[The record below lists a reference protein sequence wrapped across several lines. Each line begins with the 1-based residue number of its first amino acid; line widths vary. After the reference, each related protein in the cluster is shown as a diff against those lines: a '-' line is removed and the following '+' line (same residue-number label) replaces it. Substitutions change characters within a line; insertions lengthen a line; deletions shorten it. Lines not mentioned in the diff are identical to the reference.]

1 VHVSSGEVLSHKK
14 YGEDYHSLTIVAPDI
29 GEKIRPG
36 QFVNIQCGDNRASI
50 LRRPFSVYRVHKRGG
65 WASTIEIV
73 FDIRG
78 PGTAYLSHLRGHASV
93 NLIGP
98 LGRGFVLPKRRAHCL
113 LVGGGIGATPLF
125 FLADELR
132 NEGHRVDVI
141 LGARSAGLLL
151 NPIDAR
157 RLASVCRTTTEDGSV
172 GERGRVTD
180 VLAETM
186 EKCDTEAVYT
196 CGPHPMLAAVT
207 RVCIEQNVPVQVAV
221 EELMGCGY
229 GVCMTCVMPLR
240 RPPRNA
246 KPRSAKERNAKEK
259 DDDTI
264 VYARSCTEGPV
275 FNGATVIWNG
285 AADPV
290 SLDQSE
296 LSPVGVPTR
305 GPAFGDADDELA
317 PPGN

>member
-1 VHVSSGEVLSHKK
+1 MHIATGEVLSHKK

-36 QFVNIQCGDNRASI
+36 QFVNVKCGDNRASI

-78 PGTAYLSHLRGHASV
+78 PGTEYLSHLRGHATV
-93 NLIGP
+93 DLIGP

-132 NEGHRVDVI
+132 NEGHRVDVV
-141 LGARSAGLLL
+141 LGARSAALLL

-157 RLASVCRTTTEDGSV
+157 RLASVCRTTTEDGSA

-186 EKCDTEAVYT
+186 EKCETEVVYT
-196 CGPHPMLAAVT
+196 CGPHPMLAAVS
-207 RVCIEQNVPVQVAV
+207 RICVEHEVPVQVAV

-229 GVCMTCVMPLR
+229 GVCMTCVMPMR
-240 RPPRNA
+240 
-246 KPRSAKERNAKEK
+246 KPRTKK
-259 DDDTI
+259 DDAADDAI

-275 FNGATVIWNG
+275 FNGAAVIWNG

-296 LSPVGVPTR
+296 LSPTGVPTR
-305 GPAFGDADDELA
+305 GVAIDEPSDELA

>member
-1 VHVSSGEVLSHKK
+1 M
-14 YGEDYHSLTIVAPDI
+14 
-29 GEKIRPG
+29 
-36 QFVNIQCGDNRASI
+36 
-50 LRRPFSVYRVHKRGG
+50 
-65 WASTIEIV
+65 
-73 FDIRG
+73 
-78 PGTAYLSHLRGHASV
+78 
-93 NLIGP
+93 GP

-172 GERGRVTD
+172 GEEGRVTD
-180 VLAETM
+180 VLVETM
-186 EKCDTEAVYT
+186 EKCETEVVYT
-196 CGPHPMLAAVT
+196 CGPHPMLAAVS
-207 RVCIEQNVPVQVAV
+207 RICVEQNVPVQVAV

-229 GVCMTCVMPLR
+229 GVCMTCVMPMR
-240 RPPRNA
+240 NPRA
-246 KPRSAKERNAKEK
+246 GKGVA
-259 DDDTI
+259 DDAV

-275 FNGATVIWNG
+275 FNGAAVIWNG

-305 GPAFGDADDELA
+305 GVALAGTDDELP